1 MFKET
6 EDIELNIAASPYISE
21 GRVLFHAVV
30 FPQPPKRA
38 DTTPGDLTTS
48 SPAHSIT
55 PNHSRKNSS
64 MNATGGIYPT
74 RKIHSRSDVVPEL
87 VSEEINQKSP
97 MKGPQPQ
104 QA

>member
-1 MFKET
+1 MFKEE
-6 EDIELNIAASPYISE
+6 EDIPEFDLNTSPYVSE

-55 PNHSRKNSS
+55 PNHSRKNSTT
-64 MNATGGIYPT
+64 NAPSFYP
-74 RKIHSRSDVVPEL
+74 S
-87 VSEEINQKSP
+87 
-97 MKGPQPQ
+97 
-104 QA
+104 